1 MLSRLKQNW
10 IAATCL
16 ACAAVTLAYVYFW
29 QTAAMPQ
36 DGQSIVYPFTIAYN
50 YSALPVSIV
59 VLLGALTAFFF
70 WLPTAIVKRGPYVRD
85 GWLVALAVLAL
96 VASVWLALPLGRLI
110 YRELAQTQLNG
121 TAYYLGV
128 RVSPDPTLNAYVLC
142 EGNWITDCRY
152 LQDESLKT
160 LEPLPTLTVA
170 GGRLRVEVAGRI
182 LYEAP

>member
-16 ACAAVTLAYVYFW
+16 VCMAVTLVYVYFW
-29 QTAAMPQ
+29 QTAAMPP
-36 DGQSIVYPFTIAYN
+36 DGGSIVYPFTIAYN

-85 GWLVALAVLAL
+85 GILVALAVIAL
-96 VASVWLALPLGRLI
+96 IISVWLALPLGRLI
-110 YRELAQTQLNG
+110 YRELAQAQLSG

-128 RVSPDPTLNAYVLC
+128 RVSPDPALNAYVLC
-142 EGNWITDCRY
+142 EGNWVTHCRY
-152 LQDESLKT
+152 LQDESLQT
-160 LEPLPTLTVA
+160 LEPLPTLNVEA
-170 GGRLRVEVAGRI
+170 GRLCVKVGERI

>member
-16 ACAAVTLAYVYFW
+16 ACVAVTLVYVYFW

-36 DGQSIVYPFTIAYN
+36 DGQNIVYPFTMAYN

-85 GWLVALAVLAL
+85 GWLVALAVLAA

-110 YRELAQTQLNG
+110 YRELAQAQVND

-142 EGNWITDCRY
+142 EGNWVTHCRY
-152 LQDESLKT
+152 LRDESLQT
-160 LEPLPTLTVA
+160 LEPLPTLKTTE
-170 GGRLRVEVAGRI
+170 GRLRVEVAGRI

>member
-10 IAATCL
+10 IVATCVV
-16 ACAAVTLAYVYFW
+16 CVAVTLVYVYFW

-36 DGQSIVYPFTIAYN
+36 DGQSIVYAFTIAYN
-50 YSALPVSIV
+50 YSALPASII

-85 GWLVALAVLAL
+85 GWLIALATVA
-96 VASVWLALPLGRLI
+96 VIASVWLALPLGRLI
-110 YRELAQTQLNG
+110 YRELAQAQLNG

-142 EGNWITDCRY
+142 EGNLVTHCRY

-160 LEPLPTLTVA
+160 LEPLPTLNVE

-182 LYEAP
+182 LYETP

>member
-10 IAATCL
+10 IAATCVT
-16 ACAAVTLAYVYFW
+16 CVAVTLLYVYFW

-36 DGQSIVYPFTIAYN
+36 DGQSLVYPFTIAYN

-85 GWLVALAVLAL
+85 GWLIALAT
-96 VASVWLALPLGRLI
+96 VAVIVSVWLALPLGRLI
-110 YRELAQTQLNG
+110 YRELAQAQFNG

-128 RVSPDPTLNAYVLC
+128 RVSPDPALNAYVLC
-142 EGNWITDCRY
+142 EGNWVVNCRY
-152 LQDESLKT
+152 LQDESLKI
-160 LEPLPTLTVA
+160 LEPLPTLVVES
-170 GGRLRVEVAGRI
+170 GRLHVKVDERV
-182 LYEAP
+182 LYASP